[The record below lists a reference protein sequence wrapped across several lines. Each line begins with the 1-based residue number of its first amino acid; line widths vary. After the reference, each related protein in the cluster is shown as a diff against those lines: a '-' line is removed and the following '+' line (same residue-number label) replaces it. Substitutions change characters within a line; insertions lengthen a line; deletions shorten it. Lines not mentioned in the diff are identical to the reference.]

1 MDLHLVVA
9 SAVVRKHPLFKSN
22 YEVEFLFL
30 LRGKTRR
37 LGFRMLS
44 DGSSHLECKIALGS
58 NTLSEKL
65 NTGKDSLEENHFSL
79 EQGSWPITRILLPRG
94 TEMEQNEPV
103 WLFPSRSI
111 TKVIWGAAEWM
122 QEWEGQG
129 GCPNPPCLER
139 MCWPIL
145 DMWT

>member
-1 MDLHLVVA
+1 MVG

-44 DGSSHLECKIALGS
+44 DGSSHPECKIALGS

-79 EQGSWPITRILLPRG
+79 EQGS
-94 TEMEQNEPV
+94 
-103 WLFPSRSI
+103 
-111 TKVIWGAAEWM
+111 
-122 QEWEGQG
+122 
-129 GCPNPPCLER
+129 
-139 MCWPIL
+139 
-145 DMWT
+145 